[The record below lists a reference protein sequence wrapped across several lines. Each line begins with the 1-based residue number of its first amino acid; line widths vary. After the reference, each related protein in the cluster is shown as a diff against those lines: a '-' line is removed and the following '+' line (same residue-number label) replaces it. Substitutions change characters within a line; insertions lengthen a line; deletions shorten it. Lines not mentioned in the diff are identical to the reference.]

1 MTIKEVRYSLLKLKK
16 LSGICFNKV
25 PIKLPD
31 TIGYDGKDISIQE
44 AEKINPL
51 IKNGYLNA
59 NTQCLVNLRL
69 EDDDYLCEISFPIF
83 MYCVINTDEDL
94 FTMLDLFKYQLEE
107 LGEDT
112 SKLEFTHVDE

>member
-1 MTIKEVRYSLLKLKK
+1 MTIKEVRYLLLKLTK
-16 LSGICFNKV
+16 LSGVCFNKV

-31 TIGYDGKDISIQE
+31 MIGYDGKEITIQE

-51 IKNGYLNA
+51 IKNGYLSA

-69 EDDDYLCEISFPIF
+69 EDDDYMCEISFAMF

-94 FTMLDLFKYQLEE
+94 FTMWDLYKYQLEE
-107 LGEDT
+107 LGVDT
-112 SKLEFTHVDE
+112 SKLEFTNVN